1 MKIGFTKTADK
12 QIKALDENTRQRVII
27 GIEGIP
33 RDDIKKLRGLT
44 NGYRL
49 RVGEYRVLFKLAREL
64 ITITAV
70 LPRGEA
76 YKNL

>member
-33 RDDIKKLRGLT
+33 RGDIKKLRGLT